1 MAFFKDREGGA
12 DNPGGPGG
20 HRLEPIRANAVL
32 GSTLLPA
39 LEAPARGSALPTRRI
54 LPRRAPR
61 LRHAPTPILATAAWI
76 ALALG
81 CGKDSGGAPGSG
93 RRSEFQTAAAER
105 QDLVV
110 TAAATG
116 ILEPIRVVEVKS
128 KASGEI
134 LKLTVESGDK
144 VEKAALLAQLDQKD
158 TKNQY
163 ARAKAEVEVARARFR
178 IAEGQLARSKQL
190 LERQTISAQEHEG
203 VLLEHAN
210 ANAALV
216 TAEIDLD
223 LARERLAETTVRAPS
238 AGVIISKAVEEG
250 QIISSATSQVTGGTT
265 LLMMAALDEVQVRAL
280 VDEVDIGRIHAGQ
293 EARIRVDAHPEMLF
307 TGTVLKVEP
316 QAVVEQNVTTFPVLV
331 RIPNERGLLLPGM
344 NCEVEIEIL
353 RRENV
358 LTVPNEAVRSRTEA
372 EQTAAALGVGVEG
385 LESLS
390 RGAAHAATAPRD
402 SLPGREPGGRA
413 GSGRGGRPSVVFV
426 VDQGNQLAARE
437 VKIGARNWD
446 DTEIASG
453 LTEGE
458 RVALLPS
465 TQLLREQAQFR
476 ERMQQVGSVP
486 GLQRQPEG
494 GGTQGAPSGGPR

>member
-1 MAFFKDREGGA
+1 M
-12 DNPGGPGG
+12 
-20 HRLEPIRANAVL
+20 L

-39 LEAPARGSALPTRRI
+39 LEAAARGSALPSHHF
-54 LPRRAPR
+54 PPGHAVS
-61 LRHAPTPILATAAWI
+61 LRTGVSTTFSAA
-76 ALALG
+76 AAVLLALG
-81 CGKDSGGAPGSG
+81 CGQESGGAAGNG

-105 QDLVV
+105 QDLIV

-116 ILEPIRVVEVKS
+116 VIEPIRVIEVKS

-134 LKLTVESGDK
+134 LKLTVQSGDR
-144 VEKAALLAQLDQKD
+144 VEKGALLAQLDQKD

-163 ARAKAEVEVARARFR
+163 ARAAAEVEVARARFR

-238 AGVIISKAVEEG
+238 PGVIISKAVEEG

-265 LLMMAALDEVQVRAL
+265 LLMMATLDEVQVRAL

-293 EARIRVDAHPEMLF
+293 EAKIQVDAHPEMPF

-372 EQTAAALGVGVEG
+372 EQTASALGVGVEG
-385 LESLS
+385 LESE
-390 RGAAHAATAPRD
+390 RGGGGAHAATPPRD
-402 SLPGREPGGRA
+402 TLAGGAPGARS
-413 GSGRGGRPSVVFV
+413 GSGRGGRSSVVFV
-426 VDQGNQLAARE
+426 VDQGKLAARE

-458 RVALLPS
+458 HVALLPS
-465 TQLLREQAQFR
+465 TQLLRDQAQFR

-486 GLQRQPEG
+486 GLSRQPPAGGAGG
-494 GGTQGAPSGGPR
+494 GGTGGGGPGSGAPQGGEAGGRQPR